1 MVRAVTYM
9 RSALVPCV
17 SSKTLRIDLAQA
29 SSASALTLIT
39 TDIETIHGGI
49 MTMHDLWA
57 TFIEIGLG
65 AFLLYRQIGS
75 AMGIP
80 LGIVFCKSAP
90 ANISP
95 RPLVLG
101 I

>member
-1 MVRAVTYM
+1 MVRATAYM
-9 RSALVPCV
+9 RGALVPCITR
-17 SSKTLRIDLAQA
+17 KTLRIDLAQA

-39 TDIETIHGGI
+39 TDIETIDGGVMAI
-49 MTMHDLWA
+49 HDLWA

-65 AFLLYRQIGS
+65 AFLLWRQIGS

-80 LGIVFCKSAP
+80 LGVVFCKS
-90 ANISP
+90 SP
-95 RPLVLG
+95 TSFYMCLPW